1 MISLEEAREFV
12 LSLAARR
19 EPAAVPVA
27 DALGLV
33 LASDVVSAVSIP
45 PFANTAMDGFA
56 VRASDVVDAPASLHI
71 AGTIAAG
78 QSPSHVLQSGEAMR
92 IMTGAV
98 VPDGADAIVMVELTS
113 VDDDKAD
120 TVLVSEAVPVG
131 NHIRGIGDD
140 VNPGDLLFSAG
151 DVLGAGHLG
160 VLCSLGLTE
169 VSVYPRLR
177 IGVISTGDELVD
189 DGSPLEAGQIRDS
202 NRRTVLSLVT
212 SVGAEAVDLGLAR
225 DDEQV
230 IEAAMR
236 AGAAACDAVM
246 TTGGVSMGDFD
257 YVKAVLKRIGD
268 MRWMQIAIK
277 PAKPFAFGTVDG
289 VPVFGFP
296 GNPVSCM
303 VSFELFGRPAIRQMM
318 GHKTPIIATE
328 TAIADSPLERGPDGK
343 THFVRVAGERDRK
356 GQMHVRSSGGQ
367 GSHMLWAMSQA
378 TALAVVPDGDGI
390 EAGGDVEV
398 IVLG

>member
-12 LSLAARR
+12 LSVASRR
-19 EPAAVPVA
+19 EPAVVPVA

-33 LASDVVSAVSIP
+33 LASDIVSAVSIP

-56 VRASDVVDAPASLHI
+56 IKASDVVDAPISLHI

-78 QSPSHVLQSGEAMR
+78 QAPSHVLQPGEAMR

-113 VDDDKAD
+113 VDHDNAD

-160 VLCSLGLTE
+160 VLCSLGLIE
-169 VSVYPRLR
+169 VSAYPRLR

-202 NRRTVLSLVT
+202 NRRTVLSLIT

-225 DDEQV
+225 DDEDV

-236 AGAAACDAVM
+236 SGVAECDAVM

-257 YVKAVLKRIGD
+257 YVKAVLRRIGD

-318 GHKTPIIATE
+318 GHETPIIATE
-328 TAIADSPLERGPDGK
+328 SAIADSSLGRGPDGK
-343 THFVRVAGERDRK
+343 THFVRVAGARDRK

>member
-12 LSLAARR
+12 LSVAARR

-27 DALGLV
+27 EALGLV
-33 LASDVVSAVSIP
+33 LASDIVSAVSIP

-56 VRASDVVDAPASLHI
+56 VRASDVVDAPVSLHI

-78 QSPSHVLQSGEAMR
+78 QAPSHVLQPGEAMR

-113 VDDDKAD
+113 VDDDNAD

-189 DGSPLEAGQIRDS
+189 DGAPLEAGQIRDS

-212 SVGAEAVDLGLAR
+212 SVGADAVDLGLAR
-225 DDEQV
+225 DEEQV

-236 AGAAACDAVM
+236 AGVAACDAVM

-318 GHKTPIIATE
+318 GHETPIIATE
-328 TAIADSPLERGPDGK
+328 TAIADTSLGRGPDGK
-343 THFVRVAGERDRK
+343 THFVRVAGERDSR